1 MFYVA
6 KLYTHVNTSIIMD
19 FPTKELAMQYAE
31 LMTKAGKGAYIVLEP
46 IQEYTPPTPILK

>member
-6 KLYTHVNTSIIMD
+6 KLYTHLNPSIIMD

-46 IQEYTPPTPILK
+46 IREYTPPTPILK